1 LANIQKIYTLDAQIG
16 ESDESTI
23 AIMGNKMQFAYSH
36 RKSASRQR
44 LRIKRISIPYQATI
58 GDQKMSFDISAIME
72 KLKEIEDFA
81 ENVAE
86 TKKLADTLAEN
97 FAKMKMNINQT
108 INDSF
113 TEIANQIEALRQ
125 NMEKME
131 SVKTEAPKVDTP
143 VPAPKSEPTPEVK
156 PAPAPAPAPAPTPT
170 PQPAP
175 APKTEV
181 KPEPVAAPEPEPVVE
196 ESIPEDSDQLDF
208 LLQQKDRLKAQLT
221 DLRFDYMRGY
231 IPEDEYKTKETDL
244 DTQLEDLDKQI
255 AALK

>member
-1 LANIQKIYTLDAQIG
+1 
-16 ESDESTI
+16 
-23 AIMGNKMQFAYSH
+23 
-36 RKSASRQR
+36 
-44 LRIKRISIPYQATI
+44 
-58 GDQKMSFDISAIME
+58 MSFDISAIMD

-97 FAKMKMNINQT
+97 FTKMKMSINQT

-113 TEIANQIEALRQ
+113 AEIANQIEALRQ

-131 SVKTEAPKVDTP
+131 SVKTDAPKV
-143 VPAPKSEPTPEVK
+143 E
-156 PAPAPAPAPAPTPT
+156 APAPAPIPEPEPTPEITPT
-170 PQPAP
+170 PAP
-175 APKTEV
+175 
-181 KPEPVAAPEPEPVVE
+181 APEPEPEIVEPEPAPVVE
-196 ESIPEDSDQLDF
+196 ETTPTAEVSVGDDQLDF

-231 IPEDEYKTKETDL
+231 IPEDEYKTKEADL
-244 DTQLEDLDKQI
+244 DSQLEELEQI

>member
-1 LANIQKIYTLDAQIG
+1 
-16 ESDESTI
+16 
-23 AIMGNKMQFAYSH
+23 
-36 RKSASRQR
+36 
-44 LRIKRISIPYQATI
+44 
-58 GDQKMSFDISAIME
+58 MSFDISAIME

-86 TKKLADTLAEN
+86 TKKLAETLAEN
-97 FAKMKMNINQT
+97 FAKMKSSINQT

-113 TEIANQIEALRQ
+113 AEIANQIEALRQ

-131 SVKTEAPKVDTP
+131 GVKTEAPKID
-143 VPAPKSEPTPEVK
+143 S
-156 PAPAPAPAPAPTPT
+156 
-170 PQPAP
+170 PAP
-175 APKTEV
+175 APKTVPAPEV
-181 KPEPVAAPEPEPVVE
+181 KPTPAPKPEPIPEPVRKPEPVAIPEPELE
-196 ESIPEDSDQLDF
+196 IEPEVTAPAEGSDQLDF

-231 IPEDEYKTKETDL
+231 IPEDEYKSKEADL

>member
-1 LANIQKIYTLDAQIG
+1 
-16 ESDESTI
+16 
-23 AIMGNKMQFAYSH
+23 
-36 RKSASRQR
+36 
-44 LRIKRISIPYQATI
+44 
-58 GDQKMSFDISAIME
+58 MSFDISAIME
-72 KLKEIEDFA
+72 KLKEIEGFA

-97 FAKMKMNINQT
+97 FAKMKMSINQT

-143 VPAPKSEPTPEVK
+143 VPAPKSEPAPEVK
-156 PAPAPAPAPAPTPT
+156 PAPAPTPAPK
-170 PQPAP
+170 PAP
-175 APKTEV
+175 APKMEV
-181 KPEPVAAPEPEPVVE
+181 KPEPVAAPEPEPIAE
-196 ESIPEDSDQLDF
+196 ESMPEDSDQLDF

-231 IPEDEYKTKETDL
+231 IPEDEYKSKETDL

>member
-1 LANIQKIYTLDAQIG
+1 
-16 ESDESTI
+16 
-23 AIMGNKMQFAYSH
+23 
-36 RKSASRQR
+36 
-44 LRIKRISIPYQATI
+44 
-58 GDQKMSFDISAIME
+58 MSFDLSAMME
-72 KLKEIEDFA
+72 KLKEIEGFA

-97 FAKMKMNINQT
+97 FAKMKMSINQT

-113 TEIANQIEALRQ
+113 AEIANQIEALRQ

-131 SVKTEAPKVDTP
+131 SVKTDAPKVDAPAP
-143 VPAPKSEPTPEVK
+143 VPTPEPAPTPEVTPAPEPTPES
-156 PAPAPAPAPAPTPT
+156 
-170 PQPAP
+170 
-175 APKTEV
+175 
-181 KPEPVAAPEPEPVVE
+181 APEPEPTPEPVPEPVPEAAPEPAVE
-196 ESIPEDSDQLDF
+196 ATEGSDQLDF

-231 IPEDEYKTKETDL
+231 IPEDEYKTKEADL

>member
-1 LANIQKIYTLDAQIG
+1 
-16 ESDESTI
+16 
-23 AIMGNKMQFAYSH
+23 
-36 RKSASRQR
+36 
-44 LRIKRISIPYQATI
+44 
-58 GDQKMSFDISAIME
+58 MSFDISAIME

-97 FAKMKMNINQT
+97 FARMKMSINQT

-131 SVKTEAPKVDTP
+131 SVKTESPKIDAPALAPKPRPEPAPEVKHT
-143 VPAPKSEPTPEVK
+143 PAPK
-156 PAPAPAPAPAPTPT
+156 
-170 PQPAP
+170 PQPTSQP
-175 APKTEV
+175 LQK
-181 KPEPVAAPEPEPVVE
+181 PVAKVVPEPEPVHEPEVE
-196 ESIPEDSDQLDF
+196 ETLAAEGSDQLDF

-231 IPEDEYKTKETDL
+231 IPEDEYKSKEADL

-255 AALK
+255 TALK

>member
-1 LANIQKIYTLDAQIG
+1 
-16 ESDESTI
+16 
-23 AIMGNKMQFAYSH
+23 
-36 RKSASRQR
+36 
-44 LRIKRISIPYQATI
+44 
-58 GDQKMSFDISAIME
+58 MSFDLSAMME
-72 KLKEIEDFA
+72 KLKEIEGFA

-86 TKKLADTLAEN
+86 TKKLADNLAEN
-97 FAKMKMNINQT
+97 FAKMKTNINQA
-108 INDSF
+108 INDGF

-143 VPAPKSEPTPEVK
+143 APAATPE
-156 PAPAPAPAPAPTPT
+156 PAPAPEVTP
-170 PQPAP
+170 
-175 APKTEV
+175 
-181 KPEPVAAPEPEPVVE
+181 APEPEPE
-196 ESIPEDSDQLDF
+196 PAPAATPEPVPEPAPEPVPEATPAPVPEATPAPVAQPAEGNDQLDF

-231 IPEDEYKTKETDL
+231 IPEDEYKTKEGNL

>member
-1 LANIQKIYTLDAQIG
+1 
-16 ESDESTI
+16 
-23 AIMGNKMQFAYSH
+23 
-36 RKSASRQR
+36 
-44 LRIKRISIPYQATI
+44 
-58 GDQKMSFDISAIME
+58 MSFDLSAMME
-72 KLKEIEDFA
+72 KLKEIEGFA

-97 FAKMKMNINQT
+97 FAKMKMSINQT

-113 TEIANQIEALRQ
+113 AEIANQIEELRQ

-131 SVKTEAPKVDTP
+131 SVKTDAPKVDSPAP
-143 VPAPKSEPTPEVK
+143 VPDPAPTPEVTPAPEPTPE
-156 PAPAPAPAPAPTPT
+156 PI
-170 PQPAP
+170 
-175 APKTEV
+175 
-181 KPEPVAAPEPEPVVE
+181 PEPVSEPAPEVVPEPAPEPAPEAVPEPAVE
-196 ESIPEDSDQLDF
+196 PAEGNDQLDF

-231 IPEDEYKTKETDL
+231 IPEDEYKTKEGDL